1 MRGSQHDGR
10 RPCTRAARTGAA
22 TDNSSA
28 AADRCQRIRSVDAA
42 AAATAT
48 TTTFAGAAA
57 AANSNAECSEPSACQ
72 LGASRQHPR
81 LQSQQTEEGGG
92 QRSQQ
97 RLRATIVRPSC
108 TCGRQ
113 HDGTARR
120 RLSAQEHRGRCY
132 WPRYRCRGSRVSA
145 AQGSL
150 SSTTRPSTE
159 PAQEP
164 LKRSPAAC
172 TARVGAATACTAR
185 VGAATAGVATA
196 YAACTGAAADH
207 ERFRRI
213 GSVAAAAAAAATA
226 DGATAAN
233 SNAECSETSSCQ
245 LGAPRQHPRLQG
257 GWAEEGEQARA
268 QHRGRRREGPSRSS
282 RGRHGRYD
290 GAAPSWGGAEEGLHA
305 HPPPCGQ
312 RSRGR
317 GRGHVTVSGHPPPE
331 RNSPHAACR
340 STAAPRPSG
349 GKAGEAAGEGR
360 GEGGG
365 RGRGRR
371 RR

>member
-1 MRGSQHDGR
+1 MNFRAPPMSQFTCIASSWQRCSEQQLRGSQHDGR

-57 AANSNAECSEPSACQ
+57 ADNSNAKCSEPSACQ

-213 GSVAAAAAAAATA
+213 GSVAAAATAAAAAAAAAMAPPPPTA
-226 DGATAAN
+226 TPSAAKPAPAN
-233 SNAECSETSSCQ
+233 SALLDSI
-245 LGAPRQHPRLQG
+245 QG
-257 GWAEEGEQARA
+257 FKA
-268 QHRGRRREGPSRSS
+268 
-282 RGRHGRYD
+282 
-290 GAAPSWGGAEEGLHA
+290 GGLKK
-305 HPPPCGQ
+305 
-312 RSRGR
+312 
-317 GRGHVTVSGHPPPE
+317 VSKHE
-331 RNSPHAACR
+331 R
-340 STAAPRPSG
+340 STAAVAGKGSAGPPAG
-349 GKAGEAAGEGR
+349 GMGGMMAQLQAGVWR
-360 GEGGG
+360 
-365 RGRGRR
+365 
-371 RR
+371 